1 MTVADRQVLRGA
13 FGPRAVPLG
22 VVLVAPAVLYLA
34 AFYLLPL
41 LDIVR
46 RSLVVDGELSA
57 GNYIDFFTTPAY
69 VTILLR
75 TIGMAVGA
83 TVLCVLIAYPYAYLM
98 TIVSKRT
105 RAVLLGVVLVPFW
118 TSMLARTYAW
128 LVLLQDSGP
137 IKSGLALIGVDV
149 PLLRTPAGVLIG
161 MVQILLPFM
170 VLPLYNTLAS
180 IDRRLLAAARVLGAG
195 PLSAFAKVY
204 LPLSLP
210 GVVSGGVIVY
220 VLSLGFYVTPAV
232 LGSPQTSLISQ
243 LIVQELSQRLAWG
256 SAGAMSV
263 ILIVLTL
270 VFLALASR
278 WLNIRALFSREVI
291 R

>member
-1 MTVADRQVLRGA
+1 MTIADRQGLRGA
-13 FGPRAVPLG
+13 FGPRAVPVG
-22 VVLVAPAVLYLA
+22 VLLIAPAVLYLA
-34 AFYLLPL
+34 VFYLLPL

-57 GNYIDFFTTPAY
+57 DNYIDFFTTPAY

-98 TIVSKRT
+98 TIVSNRT

-137 IKSGLALIGVDV
+137 IKSGLALLGVDV

-180 IDRRLLAAARVLGAG
+180 IDRRLLAAARVLGAN

-204 LPLSLP
+204 FPLSLP
-210 GVVSGGVIVY
+210 GVLSGGVIVY